1 MKVSDL
7 MTKEV
12 KACHPHDSLNRAAQL
27 MWENDCGA
35 IPVIDSDAKVIGML
49 TDRDICMA
57 AYTKGIALVEASA
70 ASVMSRNVSVC
81 NPGDNISTATER
93 MREHQIRRLPVVDE
107 KEQSGRDPVGQ
118 RHRARDR
125 ATARGQI
132 TQAPDQGWRI
142 HRDAGR
148 DLHCQWKRWSIR
160 RSMNEIP
167 PSAP

>member
-7 MTKEV
+7 MTREV

-35 IPVIDSDAKVIGML
+35 IPIVDSDAKVIGML

-57 AYTKGIALVEASA
+57 AYTKGIALVDASA

-107 KEQSGRDPVGQ
+107 NEQLVGILSVSDIA
-118 RHRARDR
+118 RETERLRAAKSRKRPIKDGEFIETLG
-125 ATARGQI
+125 AICTANGNGG
-132 TQAPDQGWRI
+132 AS
-142 HRDAGR
+142 DA
-148 DLHCQWKRWSIR
+148 
-160 RSMNEIP
+160 
-167 PSAP
+167 A